1 MNGTVKSLIINSFV
15 SAVLKL
21 LSQITLEKIMH
32 WKILSEPFPI
42 NTWKWYRLRSFGFG
56 LFVFLFLFLFQP
68 FSLNLFDTKKLLYVS
83 LVYGAA
89 TGSVIFCGGWI
100 FIKWIAP
107 KLDDEKWTLGKQITW
122 NVLLMI
128 CITLLNVYATQLMH
142 QTVLP
147 LWWWFIMLKWVLM
160 LGVLPVAV
168 AELLAYNQQL
178 RHNLKTATQLSQLVQ
193 HQPVLLH
200 ENSNQVPADGSLTK
214 PDFFEPSS
222 EDNGPLI
229 LTGENQGEKLELFYE
244 NLLAVQALDN
254 YVNVF
259 WEDDEQLQS
268 TLLRNTLTNIAD
280 QVSDA
285 VYMYR
290 SHRSWLVNVQRV
302 ARVDGNAQGLK
313 LSVELMDQQV
323 PVSRNNISGYR
334 QLTELQHQVN

>member
-1 MNGTVKSLIINSFV
+1 
-15 SAVLKL
+15 
-21 LSQITLEKIMH
+21 MH
-32 WKILSEPFPI
+32 WKILNEPFPI
-42 NTWKWYRLRSFGFG
+42 NTWKWYRLRGLGFG

-68 FSLNLFDTKKLLYVS
+68 FSLNLFDTKKLLYVT

-89 TGSVIFCGGWI
+89 TGAVILCGGWI
-100 FIKWIAP
+100 FSKWITP
-107 KLDDEKWTLGKQITW
+107 KLDDEKWTLGKQIMW
-122 NVLLMI
+122 NVLLMVF
-128 CITLLNVYATQLMH
+128 ITLLNVYVTQLMH

-147 LWWWFIMLKWVLM
+147 LWWWLVMLKWVLM

-168 AELLAYNQQL
+168 AELIAYNQHL
-178 RHNLKTATQLSQLVQ
+178 RHHLKTATQLSRLVRQ
-193 HQPVLLH
+193 PPAVAPGSSTHVSASGTLTHQNVVAP
-200 ENSNQVPADGSLTK
+200 SN
-214 PDFFEPSS
+214 

-229 LTGENQGEKLELFYE
+229 LTGDNQGEKLELLHD

-259 WEDDEQLQS
+259 WEADDQLRS
-268 TLLRNTLTNIAD
+268 TLLRNTLTNIAE

-285 VYMYR
+285 AHMYR

-323 PVSRNNISGYR
+323 PVSRSNIPGYR
-334 QLTELQHQVN
+334 QLTELQHQAN